1 MDNNERGRRLAQDR
15 ARSDGA
21 LVQIA
26 NKQTLPDFQRS
37 YGGGWTRKPS
47 DVPEGKLAN
56 NSTKEDFFQGS
67 AFRGE
72 KGSRQM
78 MGTTQALRA
87 ALQESAKR
95 KVKLPV
101 AGYRPA
107 LSDLELQH
115 LQPPSDFKAKRSL
128 PMIFSGGPECSQTFW
143 RTKSSAT
150 LPKSDRGERTPSE
163 HPSEAAL
170 PSVGELE
177 MMRFGFET
185 AKLPWI
191 HSKRPPKD
199 DNLDILVK
207 ALCLAVQDEKKMLE
221 KGPREKPLKIFE
233 FPQIENP
240 NRATNN
246 FVKGGTHLLNDEEL
260 VQHNSKK
267 IRRRVLLA
275 LERYP
280 LCDVGELYACDS
292 ATWHCISEC
301 LGGLSHG
308 VAVRNAMNIMTTTA
322 VQPLNRASYHAAS
335 CHRQRVVDRKR
346 MVYM

>member
-1 MDNNERGRRLAQDR
+1 MDNSSRGRKLAQER

-21 LVQIA
+21 LIDIA

-47 DVPEGKLAN
+47 DVPEGRLVN

-67 AFRGE
+67 QFRGE

-87 ALQESAKR
+87 ALQDSEKR
-95 KVKLPV
+95 KPKEYK
-101 AGYRPA
+101 ASYRPA
-107 LSDLELQH
+107 LTDLELQH
-115 LQPPSDFKAKRSL
+115 LQPPEDFKAKRGL
-128 PMIFSGGPECSQTFW
+128 PKIFSGGPECSHTFW
-143 RTKSSAT
+143 RTKQVT
-150 LPKSDRGERTPSE
+150 FPKSDRGERTPSE

-177 MMRFGFET
+177 MMKFGFAT

-191 HSKRPPKD
+191 HNKRPPKD
-199 DNLDILVK
+199 DNLDILIK
-207 ALCLAVQDEKKMLE
+207 AMCLAVQDEKKMLE
-221 KGPREKPLKIFE
+221 RGPREQPLTIFE
-233 FPQIENP
+233 FAQIENP

-246 FVKGGTHLLNDEEL
+246 YNPGGTHLLNDAEL

-267 IRRRVLLA
+267 IRRRVLRA

-308 VAVRNAMNIMTTTA
+308 VAVRNAMNLMATTA
-322 VQPLNRASYHAAS
+322 VQPLVRASYHAAA

>member
-1 MDNNERGRRLAQDR
+1 MQGRRLAQDR

-21 LVQIA
+21 LIQIA

-37 YGGGWTRKPS
+37 YGGGWTRKPD
-47 DVPEGKLAN
+47 DVPQRKLSN
-56 NSTKEDFFQGS
+56 KSTEDFFQGS

-78 MGTTQALRA
+78 MGTTQALKA
-87 ALQESAKR
+87 ALLETAKR
-95 KVKLPV
+95 KFKPPV
-101 AGYRPA
+101 VGYRPC
-107 LSDLELQH
+107 LSELELQH
-115 LQPPSDFKAKRSL
+115 LQPPPMVKRFPL
-128 PMIFSGGPECSQTFW
+128 IFSGGPECSQTFW
-143 RTKSSAT
+143 RTKSSAA
-150 LPKSDRGERTPSE
+150 LPTSDRVEKTSMRTPSE
-163 HPSEAAL
+163 HPSEAP

-207 ALCLAVQDEKKMLE
+207 ALCLAVQDEKKTNE
-221 KGPREKPLKIFE
+221 RGPREPQPLKTFE
-233 FPQIENP
+233 FTQNYNA

-246 FVKGGTHLLNDEEL
+246 YNPGGTHSLNDKEL
-260 VQHNSKK
+260 VQHHEKK
-267 IRRRVLLA
+267 IRRRVLRA

-292 ATWHCISEC
+292 ATWHCISES

-308 VAVRNAMNIMTTTA
+308 LAVRNAMNIMTTSA
-322 VQPLNRASYHAAS
+322 VQPLVRASYHAAA

-346 MVYM
+346 VVYM